1 MKSPDFSR
9 SDRLSDLI
17 RTEVSIILR
26 DEVRDPRLNGLT
38 IIRVELSKDTKKA
51 FVFFSPL
58 NSFSKIDP
66 EEIIEALRKAKGFIR
81 TNLGKKIKI
90 KYLPELS
97 FHQDMEP

>member
-17 RTEVSIILR
+17 RTEISIILR
-26 DEVRDPRLNGLT
+26 DEVRDPRLDGLT

-51 FVFFSPL
+51 FVFFSPS
-58 NSFSKIDP
+58 NSFSQTNP
-66 EEIIEALRKAKGFIR
+66 QEIFQALKKAKGFIR
-81 TNLGKKIKI
+81 SNLGKKIKI

-97 FHQDMEP
+97 FHEDLTP